1 MPAVPAL
8 PDSLRA
14 FTARVWQDAT
24 DPEPGFAVYQRNLH
38 GNFAQVLA
46 LEFPALQRL
55 LGEQAFRAL
64 ARDFQ
69 REHPSRS
76 GNLHGIGAPL
86 ASFLRRRLA
95 GSPRAWLA
103 DVAALEWA
111 WEDAAVAADAGNRV
125 DVAGFA
131 TLDPDAQMARRAR
144 LHPALR
150 VLRSTA
156 PVHTIW
162 RDNLP
167 DASGRI
173 ASMQSDYRLSL
184 DLGGEAVVIE
194 RPDQQV
200 EVTVVP
206 DAEAAWLESLANG
219 ATQGDAIEH
228 ALTIDSRFDLAA
240 ALGAALRRHRIIDL
254 QLA

>member
-1 MPAVPAL
+1 MPTL
-8 PDSLRA
+8 PESLQA
-14 FTARVWQDAT
+14 FAARLWHDAA
-24 DPEPGFAVYQRNLH
+24 DADPGFAVYRRNLR

-86 ASFLRRRLA
+86 APYLRSQLA

-103 DVAALEWA
+103 DIAALEWA
-111 WEDAAVAADAGNRV
+111 WEDAAVAADAGSGV
-125 DVAGFA
+125 DVAAFA
-131 TLDPDAQMARRAR
+131 RLDPDAQLAQRAR

-150 VLRSTA
+150 VVRSAA
-156 PVHTIW
+156 PIHAIW

-173 ASMQSDYRLSL
+173 ASLQADYSLSL
-184 DLGGEAVVIE
+184 QRGGEAVVIE
-194 RPDQQV
+194 RPGQQV

-206 DAEAAWLESLANG
+206 DAEAAWLQALAAG
-219 ATQGDAIEH
+219 TTLGDAIDQ
-228 ALTIDSRFDLAA
+228 ALAVDPHFDLGS
-240 ALGAALRRHRIIDL
+240 ALGVALRHRRIIDL
-254 QLA
+254 RLA